1 MPGVCSLAAN
11 TALTAVANKT
21 PSVSSLVRK
30 KNYDAKISE
39 LEKKFLIKIMTNILL
54 PQSLNTLAA
63 SVFNARLP
71 QANLITRRDF
81 DAILSS
87 LSRKNT
93 KNKSKL
99 LFVENKLKRLTTFDL
114 SYFTGKSHFEE
125 DGTQNY
131 LVFHIF
137 KKLLVL
143 VVLMTFI
150 TGNLKD
156 FLTK

>member
-1 MPGVCSLAAN
+1 MPGVSSLAAN

-39 LEKKFLIKIMTNILL
+39 LEKKFLIKIITNILL
-54 PQSLNTLAA
+54 LQSLNTLAA

-71 QANLITRRDF
+71 QAKLITRTDF

-87 LSRKNT
+87 LNKKNT

-99 LFVENKLKRLTTFDL
+99 LFVENKLKKLRTFDL

-125 DGTQNY
+125 DDTQNY
-131 LVFHIF
+131 LVFYIF

-143 VVLMTFI
+143 VVLITFI

>member
-63 SVFNARLP
+63 SVFNAKLP

-93 KNKSKL
+93 KDKSKL
-99 LFVENKLKRLTTFDL
+99 LFVEN
-114 SYFTGKSHFEE
+114 
-125 DGTQNY
+125 
-131 LVFHIF
+131 
-137 KKLLVL
+137 
-143 VVLMTFI
+143 
-150 TGNLKD
+150 NLI
-156 FLTK
+156 

>member
-1 MPGVCSLAAN
+1 MPGVSSLAAN

-54 PQSLNTLAA
+54 LQSLNTLAA